1 MKSLRSLLLA
11 SAFLVGMCGGAFAAE
26 RNGVVVSIK
35 PLHSLVS
42 AVMQGVG
49 EPKLIV
55 QGAGSEH
62 SYSLKPSDAE
72 AIEHAKVIFWAG
84 PSMETFLDKPIDTL
98 GEGAKVVALGE
109 AEGLT
114 RLKFREGGPFEAHDH
129 GDEGRDHG
137 SEGHSHESH
146 SHEGHSH
153 EGHDHAHDHSHDDDK
168 KDDGHNHDHAAEAGK
183 EGHHHHHGEYDLHFW
198 LDPENGKVLVGDIAK
213 ILSESDPAHA
223 EQYEKNA
230 KDYAAKLNTLT
241 KNVAA
246 ELAPVKDKPFI
257 VFHDAYQYFENR
269 FGVKAAGSITVSP
282 EKAPGAA
289 RITQIHDKVKSL
301 GATCVFSE
309 PQFEPKLVSTVIDGT
324 DAKTGVL
331 DPLGAELK
339 DGPNLYPQLIRNLA
353 DSLKNC
359 LSKS

>member
-1 MKSLRSLLLA
+1 MKHFRSLLLA
-11 SAFLVGMCGGAFAAE
+11 SAFLAGATNISLAAE
-26 RNGVVVSIK
+26 REGVVVSIK
-35 PLHSLVS
+35 PLHSIVS

-62 SYSLKPSDAE
+62 VYSLKPSDAE

-98 GEGAKVVALGE
+98 GEGAKVVALGD
-109 AEGLT
+109 ADGLT

-129 GDEGRDHG
+129 G
-137 SEGHSHESH
+137 
-146 SHEGHSH
+146 H
-153 EGHDHAHDHSHDDDK
+153 EGHDHGHDDK
-168 KDDGHNHDHAAEAGK
+168 KHDHAAEAS
-183 EGHHHHHGEYDLHFW
+183 EAGHDHDHGHGEYDLHFW
-198 LDPENGKVLVGDIAK
+198 LDPQNGKVLATDIAK
-213 ILSESDPAHA
+213 TLGASDSEHA
-223 EQYEKNA
+223 AQYETNA
-230 KDYAAKLNTLT
+230 RDYGEKIDALT
-241 KNVAA
+241 REIAS
-246 ELAPVKDKPFI
+246 ELEPVKDKPFI

-289 RITQIHDKVKSL
+289 RIKEIHDKIKSL

-309 PQFEPKLVSTVIDGT
+309 PQFEPKLVKTVIDGT
-324 DAKTGVL
+324 EARTGIL

-339 DGPNLYPQLIRNLA
+339 DGPDLYPQLIRNLA
-353 DSLKNC
+353 GSLKTC
-359 LSKS
+359 LSN

>member
-1 MKSLRSLLLA
+1 MKHLKSLLLA
-11 SAFLVGMCGGAFAAE
+11 SAFMTVLSGAAFSAE
-26 RNGVVVSIK
+26 REGVVVSIK

-49 EPKLIV
+49 EPTLIV

-62 SYSLKPSDAE
+62 SYNLKPSDAK
-72 AIEHAKVIFWAG
+72 AIEGAKVIFWAG

-109 AEGLT
+109 TDGLT
-114 RLKFREGGPFEAHDH
+114 KLKFREGGPFEAHDH
-129 GDEGRDHG
+129 G
-137 SEGHSHESH
+137 
-146 SHEGHSH
+146 H
-153 EGHDHAHDHSHDDDK
+153 EGHDHGVEAHSHDSHDHK
-168 KDDGHNHDHAAEAGK
+168 HDDGHDHKHAHADESGEAG
-183 EGHHHHHGEYDLHFW
+183 HDHHHHGEFDLHFW
-198 LDPENGKVLVGDIAK
+198 LDPQNGKVLVGNIAK
-213 ILSESDPAHA
+213 VLSESDPDHA
-223 EQYEKNA
+223 AQYEKNA
-230 KDYAAKLNTLT
+230 ADYADKLDALNKDIET
-241 KNVAA
+241 K
-246 ELAPVKDKPFI
+246 LQPVKDKPFI

-289 RITQIHDKVKSL
+289 RIKDIHEKIKSL
-301 GATCVFSE
+301 GAVCVFSE
-309 PQFEPKLVSTVIDGT
+309 PQFEPKLVNTVIDGT

-339 DGPNLYPQLIRNLA
+339 DGPDLYPQLIRNLA

-359 LSKS
+359 LSK

>member
-1 MKSLRSLLLA
+1 MKHFRSLLLA
-11 SAFLVGMCGGAFAAE
+11 SAFLASATNISLAAE
-26 RNGVVVSIK
+26 REGVVVSIK
-35 PLHSLVS
+35 PLHSIVS

-62 SYSLKPSDAE
+62 VYSLKPSDAE

-98 GEGAKVVALGE
+98 GEGAKVVALGD
-109 AEGLT
+109 ADGLT

-129 GDEGRDHG
+129 G
-137 SEGHSHESH
+137 
-146 SHEGHSH
+146 H
-153 EGHDHAHDHSHDDDK
+153 EGHDHAHDDK
-168 KDDGHNHDHAAEAGK
+168 KHDHAAEAS
-183 EGHHHHHGEYDLHFW
+183 EAGHDHDHGHGEYDLHFW
-198 LDPENGKVLVGDIAK
+198 LDPQNGKILAADIAK
-213 ILSESDPAHA
+213 TLGASDPEHA
-223 EQYEKNA
+223 AQYEKNA
-230 KDYAAKLNTLT
+230 SDYGEKIDALT
-241 KNVAA
+241 REIAS
-246 ELAPVKDKPFI
+246 ELEPVKDKPFI

-289 RITQIHDKVKSL
+289 RIKEIHDKIKSL

-309 PQFEPKLVSTVIDGT
+309 PQFEPKLVKTVIDGT
-324 DAKTGVL
+324 EARTGIL

-339 DGPNLYPQLIRNLA
+339 DGPDLYPQLIRNLA
-353 DSLKNC
+353 DSLKTC
-359 LSKS
+359 LSK

>member
-1 MKSLRSLLLA
+1 MKHFRSLLLA
-11 SAFLVGMCGGAFAAE
+11 SAFLASATNISLAAE
-26 RNGVVVSIK
+26 REGVVVSIK
-35 PLHSLVS
+35 PLHSIVS

-62 SYSLKPSDAE
+62 VYSLKPSDAE

-98 GEGAKVVALGE
+98 GEGAKVVALGD

-129 GDEGRDHG
+129 G
-137 SEGHSHESH
+137 
-146 SHEGHSH
+146 H
-153 EGHDHAHDHSHDDDK
+153 EGHDHAHDDK
-168 KDDGHNHDHAAEAGK
+168 KHDHAAEAS
-183 EGHHHHHGEYDLHFW
+183 EAGHDHDHGHGEYDLHFW
-198 LDPENGKVLVGDIAK
+198 LDPQNGKVLAADIAK
-213 ILSESDPAHA
+213 TLGASDPEHA

-230 KDYAAKLNTLT
+230 RDYGEKIDALT
-241 KNVAA
+241 REIAS
-246 ELAPVKDKPFI
+246 ELDPVKDKPFI

-289 RITQIHDKVKSL
+289 RIKEIHDKIKSL

-309 PQFEPKLVSTVIDGT
+309 PQFEPKLVKTVIDGT
-324 DAKTGVL
+324 EARTGIL

-339 DGPNLYPQLIRNLA
+339 DGPDLYPQLIRNLA
-353 DSLKNC
+353 GSLKTC
-359 LSKS
+359 LSN

>member
-1 MKSLRSLLLA
+1 MKHLHSLLLA
-11 SAFLVGMCGGAFAAE
+11 SAFLAGTANVSLAAE
-26 RNGVVVSIK
+26 RDGVVVSIK
-35 PLHSLVS
+35 PLHSIVS

-62 SYSLKPSDAE
+62 VYSLKPSDAE

-98 GEGAKVVALGE
+98 GDGAKVVALGE
-109 AEGLT
+109 ADGLT
-114 RLKFREGGPFEAHDH
+114 KLKFREGGPFEAHDH
-129 GDEGRDHG
+129 G
-137 SEGHSHESH
+137 
-146 SHEGHSH
+146 HEGHDH
-153 EGHDHAHDHSHDDDK
+153 GAEGHDHAHNDK
-168 KDDGHNHDHAAEAGK
+168 KDADNADNADKGHDHAAEAS
-183 EGHHHHHGEYDLHFW
+183 EGGHEHHHGHGEYDLHFW
-198 LDPENGKVLVGDIAK
+198 LDPQNGKVLAADIART
-213 ILSESDPAHA
+213 LSESDPEHA
-223 EQYEKNA
+223 AQYEKNA
-230 KDYAAKLNTLT
+230 KDYGEKLDALT
-241 KNVAA
+241 KDVAS
-246 ELAPVKDKPFI
+246 ELEPLKEKPFI

-289 RITQIHDKVKSL
+289 RIKEIHEKIKSL

-309 PQFEPKLVSTVIDGT
+309 PQFEPKLVKTVIDGT

-339 DGPNLYPQLIRNLA
+339 DGPDLYPQLIRNLA
-353 DSLKNC
+353 DSLKGC
-359 LSKS
+359 LSK

>member
-1 MKSLRSLLLA
+1 MKHFRSLLLA
-11 SAFLVGMCGGAFAAE
+11 SAFLAGATDISLAAE
-26 RNGVVVSIK
+26 REGVVVSIK
-35 PLHSLVS
+35 PLHSIVS

-62 SYSLKPSDAE
+62 VYSLKPSDAE

-98 GEGAKVVALGE
+98 GEGAKVVALGD
-109 AEGLT
+109 ADGLT

-129 GDEGRDHG
+129 G
-137 SEGHSHESH
+137 
-146 SHEGHSH
+146 H
-153 EGHDHAHDHSHDDDK
+153 EGHDHAHDDK
-168 KDDGHNHDHAAEAGK
+168 KHDHAAETSEAGHDHDH
-183 EGHHHHHGEYDLHFW
+183 GHGEYDLHFW
-198 LDPENGKVLVGDIAK
+198 LDPQNGKVLATDIAK
-213 ILSESDPAHA
+213 TLGASDPEHA
-223 EQYEKNA
+223 AQYEKNA
-230 KDYAAKLNTLT
+230 RDYGEKIDALT
-241 KNVAA
+241 REIAS
-246 ELAPVKDKPFI
+246 ELEPVKDKPFI

-289 RITQIHDKVKSL
+289 RIKEIHDKIKSL

-309 PQFEPKLVSTVIDGT
+309 PQFEPKLVKTVIDGT
-324 DAKTGVL
+324 EARTGIL

-339 DGPNLYPQLIRNLA
+339 DGPDLYPQLIRNLA
-353 DSLKNC
+353 DSLKTC
-359 LSKS
+359 LSK

>member
-1 MKSLRSLLLA
+1 MKHLRSLLLA
-11 SAFLVGMCGGAFAAE
+11 SAFLSGTANVSLAAE
-26 RNGVVVSIK
+26 RDGVVVSIK
-35 PLHSLVS
+35 PLHSIVS

-62 SYSLKPSDAE
+62 VYSLKPSDAE

-98 GEGAKVVALGE
+98 GDGAKVVALGE
-109 AEGLT
+109 ADGLT
-114 RLKFREGGPFEAHDH
+114 KLKFREGGPFEAHDH
-129 GDEGRDHG
+129 G
-137 SEGHSHESH
+137 
-146 SHEGHSH
+146 HEGHDH
-153 EGHDHAHDHSHDDDK
+153 GAEGHDHAHNDK
-168 KDDGHNHDHAAEAGK
+168 KDAADADKGHNHAAEASESGH
-183 EGHHHHHGEYDLHFW
+183 EHHHGHGEYDLHFW
-198 LDPENGKVLVGDIAK
+198 LDPQNGKVLATDIART
-213 ILSESDPAHA
+213 LSESDPEHA
-223 EQYEKNA
+223 AQYEKNA
-230 KDYAAKLNTLT
+230 KDYGEKLDALT
-241 KNVAA
+241 KDVAS
-246 ELAPVKDKPFI
+246 ELEPVKDKPFI

-289 RITQIHDKVKSL
+289 RIKEIHEKIETL

-309 PQFEPKLVSTVIDGT
+309 PQFEPKLVKTVIDGT

-339 DGPNLYPQLIRNLA
+339 DGPDLYPQLIRNLA
-353 DSLKNC
+353 DSLKDC
-359 LSKS
+359 LSK

>member
-1 MKSLRSLLLA
+1 MKHFRSLLLA
-11 SAFLVGMCGGAFAAE
+11 SAFLAGATNISLAAE
-26 RNGVVVSIK
+26 REGVVVSIK
-35 PLHSLVS
+35 PLHSIVS

-62 SYSLKPSDAE
+62 VYSLKPSDAE

-98 GEGAKVVALGE
+98 GEGAKVVALGD
-109 AEGLT
+109 ADGLN

-129 GDEGRDHG
+129 G
-137 SEGHSHESH
+137 
-146 SHEGHSH
+146 H
-153 EGHDHAHDHSHDDDK
+153 EGHDHGHDDK
-168 KDDGHNHDHAAEAGK
+168 KHDHAAEAS
-183 EGHHHHHGEYDLHFW
+183 EAGHDHDHGHGEYDLHFW
-198 LDPENGKVLVGDIAK
+198 LDPQNGKVLAADIAK
-213 ILSESDPAHA
+213 TLGASDPEHA
-223 EQYEKNA
+223 AQYEKNA
-230 KDYAAKLNTLT
+230 RDYGEKIDALT
-241 KNVAA
+241 REIAS
-246 ELAPVKDKPFI
+246 ELEPVKDKPFI

-289 RITQIHDKVKSL
+289 RIKEIHDKIKSL

-309 PQFEPKLVSTVIDGT
+309 PQFEPKLVKTVIDGT
-324 DAKTGVL
+324 EARTGIL

-339 DGPNLYPQLIRNLA
+339 DGPDLYPQLIRNLA
-353 DSLKNC
+353 DSLKTC
-359 LSKS
+359 LSK

>member
-1 MKSLRSLLLA
+1 MKHLKSLLLA
-11 SAFLVGMCGGAFAAE
+11 SAFMTVLSGAAFAAE
-26 RNGVVVSIK
+26 REGVVVSIK

-49 EPKLIV
+49 EPTLIV

-62 SYSLKPSDAE
+62 SYSLKPSDAK
-72 AIEHAKVIFWAG
+72 AIEGAKVIFWAG

-109 AEGLT
+109 TDGLT
-114 RLKFREGGPFEAHDH
+114 KLKFREGGPFEAHDH
-129 GDEGRDHG
+129 GHDHG
-137 SEGHSHESH
+137 AEAHSHDSH
-146 SHEGHSH
+146 DHKHDD
-153 EGHDHAHDHSHDDDK
+153 GHDHK
-168 KDDGHNHDHAAEAGK
+168 HDHADEAAEK
-183 EGHHHHHGEYDLHFW
+183 GHDHHHGEFDLHFW
-198 LDPENGKVLVGDIAK
+198 LDPQNGKVLVGNIAK
-213 ILSESDPAHA
+213 VLSESDPEHA
-223 EQYEKNA
+223 AQYEKNA
-230 KDYAAKLNTLT
+230 ADYADKLDALNKDIET
-241 KNVAA
+241 
-246 ELAPVKDKPFI
+246 ELQPVKDKPFI

-289 RITQIHDKVKSL
+289 RIKDIHEKIKSL
-301 GATCVFSE
+301 GAVCVFSE
-309 PQFEPKLVSTVIDGT
+309 PQFEPKLVNTVIDGT

-339 DGPNLYPQLIRNLA
+339 DGPDLYPQLIRNLA

-359 LSKS
+359 LSK

>member
-1 MKSLRSLLLA
+1 MKHLRSLLLA
-11 SAFLVGMCGGAFAAE
+11 SAFLTGLGGSAFAAE
-26 RNGVVVSIK
+26 RDGVVVSIK

-62 SYSLKPSDAE
+62 VYSLKPSDAA
-72 AIEHAKVIFWAG
+72 AIEHAKIIFWAG

-109 AEGLT
+109 SEGLT

-129 GDEGRDHG
+129 GHEG
-137 SEGHSHESH
+137 EGHSEAG
-146 SHEGHSH
+146 EGHSH
-153 EGHDHAHDHSHDDDK
+153 EGHDHAHGHDDGDK
-168 KDDGHNHDHAAEAGK
+168 KEAEAGHDHAAEAG
-183 EGHHHHHGEYDLHFW
+183 EGAHEHHHHHGEYDLHFW
-198 LDPENGKVLVGDIAK
+198 LDPENGKVLVTNIAK
-213 ILSESDPAHA
+213 VLSESDPAHA
-223 EQYEKNA
+223 AQYEQNA
-230 KDYAAKLNTLT
+230 KTYAEKLDALT
-241 KNVAA
+241 KDIVT
-246 ELAPVKDKPFI
+246 ELQPVKDKPFV

-269 FGVKAAGSITVSP
+269 FGVNAAGSITVSP

-289 RITQIHDKVKSL
+289 RIQQIHDKIKSL
-301 GATCVFSE
+301 KVACVFSE
-309 PQFEPKLVSTVIDGT
+309 PQFEPKLVNTVIDGT

-339 DGPNLYPQLIRNLA
+339 DGPDLYPQLIRNLA
-353 DSLKNC
+353 DSLKTC
-359 LSKS
+359 LSS

>member
-1 MKSLRSLLLA
+1 MKHLKSLLLA
-11 SAFLVGMCGGAFAAE
+11 SAFMTVLSGAAFAAE
-26 RNGVVVSIK
+26 REGVVVSIK

-62 SYSLKPSDAE
+62 SYNLKPSDAK
-72 AIEHAKVIFWAG
+72 AIEGAKVIFWAG

-109 AEGLT
+109 ADGLT
-114 RLKFREGGPFEAHDH
+114 KLKFREGGPFEAHDH
-129 GDEGRDHG
+129 G
-137 SEGHSHESH
+137 
-146 SHEGHSH
+146 H
-153 EGHDHAHDHSHDDDK
+153 EGHDHGAEAHSHDSHDHK
-168 KDDGHNHDHAAEAGK
+168 HDDGHDHKHANADESAEAG
-183 EGHHHHHGEYDLHFW
+183 HDHHHGEFDLHFW
-198 LDPENGKVLVGDIAK
+198 LDPQNGKVLVGNIAK
-213 ILSESDPAHA
+213 VLSESDPEHA
-223 EQYEKNA
+223 AQYEKNA
-230 KDYAAKLNTLT
+230 ADYADKLDALNKDIET
-241 KNVAA
+241 
-246 ELAPVKDKPFI
+246 ELQPVKDKPFI

-282 EKAPGAA
+282 EKAPGAG
-289 RITQIHDKVKSL
+289 RIKDIHEKIKSL
-301 GATCVFSE
+301 GAVCVFSE
-309 PQFEPKLVSTVIDGT
+309 PQFEPKLVNTVIDGT

-339 DGPNLYPQLIRNLA
+339 DGPDLYPQLIRNLA

-359 LSKS
+359 LSK

>member
-1 MKSLRSLLLA
+1 MKHFRSLLLA
-11 SAFLVGMCGGAFAAE
+11 SAFLAGATDISLAAE
-26 RNGVVVSIK
+26 REGVVVSIK
-35 PLHSLVS
+35 PLHSIVS

-62 SYSLKPSDAE
+62 VYSLKPSDAE

-98 GEGAKVVALGE
+98 GEGAKVVALGD
-109 AEGLT
+109 ADGLT

-129 GDEGRDHG
+129 G
-137 SEGHSHESH
+137 
-146 SHEGHSH
+146 H
-153 EGHDHAHDHSHDDDK
+153 EGHDHAHDDK
-168 KDDGHNHDHAAEAGK
+168 KHDHAAEAS
-183 EGHHHHHGEYDLHFW
+183 EAGHDHDHGHGEYDLHFW
-198 LDPENGKVLVGDIAK
+198 LDPQNGKVLATDIAK
-213 ILSESDPAHA
+213 TLGASDSEHA
-223 EQYEKNA
+223 AQYETNA
-230 KDYAAKLNTLT
+230 RDYGEKIDALT
-241 KNVAA
+241 REIAS
-246 ELAPVKDKPFI
+246 ELEPVKDKPFI

-289 RITQIHDKVKSL
+289 RIKEIHDKIKSL

-309 PQFEPKLVSTVIDGT
+309 PQFEPKLVKTVIDGT
-324 DAKTGVL
+324 EARTGIL

-339 DGPNLYPQLIRNLA
+339 DGPDLYPQLIRNLA
-353 DSLKNC
+353 GSLKTC
-359 LSKS
+359 LSN

>member
-1 MKSLRSLLLA
+1 MKHLRSLLLA
-11 SAFLVGMCGGAFAAE
+11 SAFLAAAANVSLAAE
-26 RNGVVVSIK
+26 REGVVVSIK
-35 PLHSLVS
+35 PLHSIVS

-62 SYSLKPSDAE
+62 VYSLKPSDAK

-84 PSMETFLDKPIDTL
+84 PTMETFLDKPIDTL

-109 AEGLT
+109 ADGLT

-129 GDEGRDHG
+129 GHGDHG
-137 SEGHSHESH
+137 HGDH
-146 SHEGHSH
+146 
-153 EGHDHAHDHSHDDDK
+153 GHDHAHDHAAE
-168 KDDGHNHDHAAEAGK
+168 GAEAGHD
-183 EGHHHHHGEYDLHFW
+183 HHHDHGEYDLHFW
-198 LDPENGKVLVGDIAK
+198 LDPQNGKVLAADIAK
-213 ILSESDPAHA
+213 TLSESDPEHA
-223 EQYEKNA
+223 AQYEKNA
-230 KDYAAKLNTLT
+230 KEYGEKLDKLT
-241 KNVAA
+241 KDVAS
-246 ELAPVKDKPFI
+246 ELEPVKDKPFI

-289 RITQIHDKVKSL
+289 RITEIHDKIKSL
-301 GATCVFSE
+301 GAACVFSE
-309 PQFEPKLVSTVIDGT
+309 PQFEPKLVKTVIDGT

-339 DGPNLYPQLIRNLA
+339 DGPDLYPQLIRNLA

-359 LSKS
+359 LSK

>member
-1 MKSLRSLLLA
+1 MKHFRSLLLA
-11 SAFLVGMCGGAFAAE
+11 SAFLAGATNISLAAE
-26 RNGVVVSIK
+26 REGVVVSIK
-35 PLHSLVS
+35 PLHSIVS

-62 SYSLKPSDAE
+62 VYSLKPSDAE

-98 GEGAKVVALGE
+98 GEGAKVVALGD
-109 AEGLT
+109 ADGLT

-129 GDEGRDHG
+129 G
-137 SEGHSHESH
+137 
-146 SHEGHSH
+146 H
-153 EGHDHAHDHSHDDDK
+153 EGHDHAHDDK
-168 KDDGHNHDHAAEAGK
+168 KHDHAAVASEAGHDHDH
-183 EGHHHHHGEYDLHFW
+183 GHGEYDLHFW
-198 LDPENGKVLVGDIAK
+198 LDPQNGKVLAADIAK
-213 ILSESDPAHA
+213 TLGASDPEHA
-223 EQYEKNA
+223 AQYEKNA
-230 KDYAAKLNTLT
+230 RDYGEKIDALT
-241 KNVAA
+241 REIAS
-246 ELAPVKDKPFI
+246 ELEPVKDKPFI

-289 RITQIHDKVKSL
+289 RIKEIHDKIKSL

-309 PQFEPKLVSTVIDGT
+309 PQFEPKLVKTVIDGT
-324 DAKTGVL
+324 EARTGIL

-339 DGPNLYPQLIRNLA
+339 DGPDLYPQLIRNLA
-353 DSLKNC
+353 DSLKTC
-359 LSKS
+359 LSK

>member
-1 MKSLRSLLLA
+1 MKHFRSLLLA
-11 SAFLVGMCGGAFAAE
+11 SAFLAGATNISLAAE
-26 RNGVVVSIK
+26 REGVVVSIK
-35 PLHSLVS
+35 PLHSIVS

-62 SYSLKPSDAE
+62 VYSLKPSDAE

-109 AEGLT
+109 ADGLT

-129 GDEGRDHG
+129 G
-137 SEGHSHESH
+137 
-146 SHEGHSH
+146 H
-153 EGHDHAHDHSHDDDK
+153 EGHDHAHDDK
-168 KDDGHNHDHAAEAGK
+168 KHDHAAEAS
-183 EGHHHHHGEYDLHFW
+183 EAGHDHDHGHGEYDLHFW
-198 LDPENGKVLVGDIAK
+198 LDPQNGKVLATDIAK
-213 ILSESDPAHA
+213 TLSASDPEHA
-223 EQYEKNA
+223 AQYEKNA
-230 KDYAAKLNTLT
+230 REYGEKIDALT
-241 KNVAA
+241 NEIAS
-246 ELAPVKDKPFI
+246 ELEPVKGKPFI

-289 RITQIHDKVKSL
+289 RIKEIHDKIKSL
-301 GATCVFSE
+301 GAACVFSE
-309 PQFEPKLVSTVIDGT
+309 PQFEPKLVKTVIDGT
-324 DAKTGVL
+324 DARTGVL

-339 DGPNLYPQLIRNLA
+339 DGPELYPQLIRNLA
-353 DSLKNC
+353 DSLKTC
-359 LSKS
+359 LSK

>member
-1 MKSLRSLLLA
+1 MKHFRSLLLA
-11 SAFLVGMCGGAFAAE
+11 SAFLAGATDISLAAE
-26 RNGVVVSIK
+26 REGVVVSIK
-35 PLHSLVS
+35 PLHSIVS

-62 SYSLKPSDAE
+62 VYSLKPSDAE

-98 GEGAKVVALGE
+98 GEGAKVVALGD
-109 AEGLT
+109 ADGLT

-129 GDEGRDHG
+129 G
-137 SEGHSHESH
+137 
-146 SHEGHSH
+146 H
-153 EGHDHAHDHSHDDDK
+153 EGHDHAHDDK
-168 KDDGHNHDHAAEAGK
+168 KHDHAAEAS
-183 EGHHHHHGEYDLHFW
+183 EAGHDHDHGHGEYDLHFW
-198 LDPENGKVLVGDIAK
+198 LDPQNGKVLATDIAK
-213 ILSESDPAHA
+213 TLGASDPEHA
-223 EQYEKNA
+223 AQYEKNA
-230 KDYAAKLNTLT
+230 RDYGEKIDALT
-241 KNVAA
+241 REIAS
-246 ELAPVKDKPFI
+246 ELEPVKDKPFI

-289 RITQIHDKVKSL
+289 RIKEIHDKIKSL

-309 PQFEPKLVSTVIDGT
+309 PQFEPKLVKTVIDGT
-324 DAKTGVL
+324 EARTGIL

-339 DGPNLYPQLIRNLA
+339 DGPDLYPQLIRNLA
-353 DSLKNC
+353 DSLKTC
-359 LSKS
+359 LSK

>member
-1 MKSLRSLLLA
+1 MKHLRSLLLA
-11 SAFLVGMCGGAFAAE
+11 SAFLAGATNISLAAE
-26 RNGVVVSIK
+26 REGVVVSIK
-35 PLHSLVS
+35 PLHSIVS

-62 SYSLKPSDAE
+62 VYSLKPSDAE

-84 PSMETFLDKPIDTL
+84 PAMETFLDKPIDTL

-109 AEGLT
+109 ADGLT

-129 GDEGRDHG
+129 G
-137 SEGHSHESH
+137 
-146 SHEGHSH
+146 HEGQDHAA
-153 EGHDHAHDHSHDDDK
+153 EGHDHAHDNADK
-168 KDDGHNHDHAAEAGK
+168 GHDHAAEAS
-183 EGHHHHHGEYDLHFW
+183 ETGHDHHHGHDEYDLHFW
-198 LDPENGKVLVGDIAK
+198 LDPQNGKVLATDIAK
-213 ILSESDPAHA
+213 TLAESDPEHA
-223 EQYEKNA
+223 AQYEKNA
-230 KDYAAKLNTLT
+230 RDYGEKIDALT
-241 KNVAA
+241 REIAS
-246 ELAPVKDKPFI
+246 ELEPVKGKPFI

-289 RITQIHDKVKSL
+289 RIKEIHDKIKSL
-301 GATCVFSE
+301 GAACVFSE
-309 PQFEPKLVSTVIDGT
+309 PQFEPRLVKTVIDGT

-339 DGPNLYPQLIRNLA
+339 DGPDLYPQLIRNLA
-353 DSLKNC
+353 DSLKTC
-359 LSKS
+359 LSK